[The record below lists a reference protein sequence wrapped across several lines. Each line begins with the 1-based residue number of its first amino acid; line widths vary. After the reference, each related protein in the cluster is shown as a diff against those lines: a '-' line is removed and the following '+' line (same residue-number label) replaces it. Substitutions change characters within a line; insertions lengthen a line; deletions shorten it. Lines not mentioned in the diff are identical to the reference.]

1 MTMLRYVLGRLP
13 SALLVLFL
21 ASILVF
27 AVLRLIPGDPATS
40 LAGADASPEAIAAIR
55 TDLGL
60 DRPLVTQYVGWLGD
74 LVTLDLGRS
83 YVVGVDISSL
93 LSDGLANTLVLT
105 AAALLLAILLA
116 LVASLGGILADRRWV
131 DALLSGINTVAVA
144 LPTFVTGT
152 LLIVLLAVVFRVLP
166 AGGTPP
172 EGFTARPDLAVQY
185 LLMPA
190 LCLAL
195 PAAAA
200 LTRFLT
206 EALRTQLDA
215 PYVTTARALGI
226 SRRRIVLTQA
236 LPNALPSAVTVLGV
250 QVGALLGGAV
260 LVEAIFAWP
269 GLGLL
274 IEQGI
279 SGRDYPLVQVLMML
293 SVAVFVVTQL
303 LTDIVNAL
311 LDPRIRLGGAA

>member
-1 MTMLRYVLGRLP
+1 MTRYLLSRVP

-21 ASILVF
+21 ASVLVF
-27 AVLRLIPGDPATS
+27 AILRLIPGDPATS
-40 LAGADASPEAIAAIR
+40 VAGPDATPEAIAAIR
-55 TDLGL
+55 SDMGL
-60 DRPLVTQYVGWLGD
+60 DRPLLTQYADWLGD
-74 LVTLDLGRS
+74 LVTFDLGRS
-83 YVVGVDISSL
+83 YVVGVPIASL
-93 LSDGLANTLVLT
+93 VGDGLANTLVLT
-105 AAALLLAILLA
+105 TAALLIAIVLALLA
-116 LVASLGGILADRRWV
+116 GVGGVLANRRWV
-131 DALLSGINTVAVA
+131 DAALSGFNTVAVA

-152 LLIVLLAVVFRVLP
+152 LLIVLLAVVVRVLP

-172 EGFTARPDLAVQY
+172 DGFTARPDLAVQY

-195 PAAAA
+195 PVSAA

-206 EALRTQLDA
+206 ESLRTQLEA
-215 PYVTTARALGI
+215 PYVTTAQALGI

-236 LPNALPSAVTVLGV
+236 LPNALPAAVTVLGI

-293 SVAVFVVTQL
+293 SVVVFVVSQL
-303 LTDIVNAL
+303 LTDVVNAL